1 MSPSRS
7 PRSSA
12 GVWGATLA
20 TNTPVRLPPDIRMPT
35 PPSLRND
42 TYRGSD
48 LVTKNKFNRNPN
60 VPKHAKAFFFY
71 RKMAQKQ
78 TNNE

>member
-20 TNTPVRLPPDIRMPT
+20 TNIPVRLPPDMRMPT

-48 LVTKNKFNRNPN
+48 LVTKTKFNRK
-60 VPKHAKAFFFY
+60 PKHTKAFFFY
-71 RKMAQKQ
+71 LKMIQITTMNKYS
-78 TNNE
+78 